1 MSAAQKNVTLKILIL
16 LIATDFLETGV
27 QFCFKKTSLG
37 QLNVQIKNLPDLLTF
52 AWNALLT
59 PWLWLAFS
67 GVLLI
72 FVIWSTVL
80 SRIDLSVAV
89 PIASFSYIFV
99 PLTSLFFLHETIPFV
114 RWIGILFI
122 LFGVMLVSKS
132 SSEQQEA

>member
-1 MSAAQKNVTLKILIL
+1 MSKNKIVTLKILIL

-27 QFCFKKTSLG
+27 QFCFKKTSLS
-37 QLNVQIKNLPDLLTF
+37 QLNFQIQNLSDLLNF

-72 FVIWSTVL
+72 FILWSTVL
-80 SRIDLSVAV
+80 SKIDLSVAV

-99 PLTSLFFLHETIPFV
+99 PLISLVFLQEKIPFV

-132 SSEQQEA
+132 STESEGA